1 MQKTVKTQTLF
12 VVAKMLQTQK
22 KYEYN
27 CKHQFRMFTNE
38 MRTRDKP
45 QTPKRAPARQ
55 KSTQQRGHQSTKD
68 QQENVS
74 TSFFF
79 FKKRL
84 TRVNAKNE
92 QQGL

>member
-1 MQKTVKTQTLF
+1 
-12 VVAKMLQTQK
+12 MLQPQK
-22 KYEYN
+22 KYREN

-38 MRTRDKP
+38 MHTQSKP
-45 QTPKRAPARQ
+45 KNPERAPGRQ
-55 KSTQQRGHQSTKD
+55 KSTQRHGHQTTKD

-74 TSFFF
+74 TFFF
-79 FKKRL
+79 LKTL

>member
-1 MQKTVKTQTLF
+1 
-12 VVAKMLQTQK
+12 MLQPQK
-22 KYEYN
+22 KYREN

-45 QTPKRAPARQ
+45 QKPKRAPVRQ

-74 TSFFF
+74 TFFL
-79 FKKRL
+79 KKKDSPGSMTKMNNKDSNWRQP
-84 TRVNAKNE
+84 R
-92 QQGL
+92 GLEHRSPS

>member
-12 VVAKMLQTQK
+12 VIAKMLQTQK
-22 KYEYN
+22 KYGDN

-38 MRTRDKP
+38 MRTQSKP
-45 QTPKRAPARQ
+45 KNPERAPGRQ
-55 KSTQQRGHQSTKD
+55 KSTQRHGHQTTKD

-74 TSFFF
+74 TFFF
-79 FKKRL
+79 FLKTL